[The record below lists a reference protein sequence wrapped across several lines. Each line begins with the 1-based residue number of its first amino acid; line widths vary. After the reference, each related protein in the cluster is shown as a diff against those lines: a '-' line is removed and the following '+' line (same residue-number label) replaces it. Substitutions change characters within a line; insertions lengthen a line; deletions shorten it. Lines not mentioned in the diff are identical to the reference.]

1 MKAEEK
7 KRLEEVL
14 KGTSFEDYDYG
25 EFETADDL
33 IEDFQERIREEDII
47 YYYKAMK
54 YLKENDSSL
63 NESMTLASEMGYT
76 CENINSEL
84 LATLLYQQNLV
95 EELSDLTNDIEE
107 VFEEV

>member
-1 MKAEEK
+1 MKVEEK

-14 KGTSFEDYDYG
+14 KGTIFEDYDYE
-25 EFETADDL
+25 EFDTADDL
-33 IEDFQERIREEDII
+33 IDSFQERIREEDII
-47 YYYKAMK
+47 YYHKAME

-63 NESMTLASEMGYT
+63 NESMALASEMGYT

-84 LATLLYQQNLV
+84 LATLIYQQNLI

-107 VFEEV
+107 AFKK

>member
-1 MKAEEK
+1 MKVEEK
-7 KRLEEVL
+7 KRLEKVL

-63 NESMTLASEMGYT
+63 NESMALANEMGYT

-84 LATLLYQQNLV
+84 LATLLYQQNLI

-107 VFEEV
+107 AFKK